1 MKITEQ
7 TTFAELRMEKLR
19 LGITHLL
26 ISERPRPNKP
36 LTIEHLVDVSIVTND
51 GKMIKTTGGTME
63 GALQLAFDEREAEI
77 GRLVTTGKP

>member
-7 TTFAELRMEKLR
+7 TTFAELQFEKQR

-26 ISERPRPNKP
+26 ISERPRPKQVM
-36 LTIEHLVDVSIVTND
+36 TIEHLVEVSIVSND
-51 GKMIKTTGGTME
+51 GKMIRTSGGTIE
-63 GALQLAFDEREAEI
+63 GTLSEAFAEREAEI